1 MNPIPSDGFETA
13 PVYPE
18 PVRIGDP
25 VVRFQNLMAAEAVRK
40 EIYNRTAALVLAYRK
55 TYNADP
61 TWVRVSF
68 DLVHKAGTP
77 VFRAPCSVCGLVFR
91 MLLEENNRIEVGNS
105 VLEDVKPQV
114 DGIEWK
120 NIPDNA

>member
-13 PVYPE
+13 PVHAE

-40 EIYNRTAALVLAYRK
+40 EIYDRTEVLAREFLRMYGCK
-55 TYNADP
+55 P

-68 DLVHKAGTP
+68 DLVHKAGAP
-77 VFRAPCSVCGLVFR
+77 VFREPCSIWGLVFR
-91 MLLEENNRIEVGNS
+91 TALEWNNRLEVGNS
-105 VLEDVKPQV
+105 LLEDIVATEEKKSS
-114 DGIEWK
+114 E
-120 NIPDNA
+120 NT